1 MLLNK
6 PDSLYRVNSGAFG
19 ASTPMRNQINRGPI
33 LNQSVA
39 RPPPQTESK
48 PIVTKTQ
55 PSPLA
60 RNGIITSK

>member
-6 PDSLYRVNSGAFG
+6 SESLYRVNSGAFG
-19 ASTPMRNQINRGPI
+19 TSTPMRNQINRAQI
-33 LNQSVA
+33 LNQSLA
-39 RPPPQTESK
+39 RVPSQTENK